1 MELQNIKEWIF
12 MLAIFISN
20 IIQSLTGF
28 AGVMLSIP
36 PTILLYGPDT
46 AKAVINIVSWAV
58 CIIVAIMN
66 RKYLKTKEVTKI
78 VVFMLVGM
86 YFGIQMY
93 AMVDAHILIPI
104 YGAIIVLVALKN
116 ILFKPYKGKIPDYIA
131 IPILI
136 GAGVIHGMFVS
147 GGSLLV
153 IYLVSAFQ
161 DKNEFRANVSAV
173 WSILNIVLMYADI
186 KKGLY
191 TMDLAYLLI
200 LSIIPIIIAMYIG
213 NKIHKKINQ
222 KTFNNLTYG
231 LLLAA
236 GAMIII

>member
-12 MLAIFISN
+12 MIAIFISN

-86 YFGIQMY
+86 YFGTQ
-93 AMVDAHILIPI
+93 
-104 YGAIIVLVALKN
+104 
-116 ILFKPYKGKIPDYIA
+116 
-131 IPILI
+131 
-136 GAGVIHGMFVS
+136 
-147 GGSLLV
+147 
-153 IYLVSAFQ
+153 
-161 DKNEFRANVSAV
+161 
-173 WSILNIVLMYADI
+173 W
-186 KKGLY
+186 
-191 TMDLAYLLI
+191 
-200 LSIIPIIIAMYIG
+200 
-213 NKIHKKINQ
+213 
-222 KTFNNLTYG
+222 
-231 LLLAA
+231 
-236 GAMIII
+236 